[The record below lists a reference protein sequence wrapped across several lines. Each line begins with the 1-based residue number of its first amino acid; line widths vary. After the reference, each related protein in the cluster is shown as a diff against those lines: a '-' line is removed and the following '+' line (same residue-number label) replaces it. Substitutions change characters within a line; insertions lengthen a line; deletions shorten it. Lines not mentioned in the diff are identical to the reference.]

1 MSSFGIIGKENTQS
15 SATGNQGIFTPKDV
29 YELTIDKKYGF
40 TNAAYQLLSVTELSG
55 SSTSIT
61 GFGGYGQYL
70 IFGSGVTVS
79 EDAALTFRIST
90 DSGATYKSG
99 ASDYDYTTRE
109 LNDQGTIATTK
120 DTGEDEVH
128 IGSSSE
134 ATQPTDFVMECHHFD
149 DADPELFG
157 AGVIEYAKCDV
168 NGTVRDMGFTHWF
181 YNSAGTIS
189 GIQFLPTA
197 GTFSGGSIH
206 IYGVTI

>member
-1 MSSFGIIGKENTQS
+1 MSNFGIIGKENTQS
-15 SATGNQGIFTPKDV
+15 SATGNQGIFNPTDV
-29 YELTIDKKYGF
+29 YKLTIDKKYGF

-70 IFGSGVTVS
+70 IFGSGITVS
-79 EDAALTFRIST
+79 EDAKLQFRIST
-90 DSGATYKSG
+90 DGGATYNSG
-99 ASDYDYTTRE
+99 ASDYDFTHRE

-128 IGSSSE
+128 IGTSSE
-134 ATQPTDFVMECHHFD
+134 GTQPTDFVMECHHFD
-149 DADPELFG
+149 DGDSELES
-157 AGVIEYAKCDV
+157 AGLIEYAKCDV

-181 YNSAGTIS
+181 YNSTGVVG

-206 IYGVTI
+206 IYGVRI